1 MDNNEYMC
9 PQPYGSH
16 TGTHLVLPRQAA
28 GGLQGNRKAPTNGCK
43 GALGHP
49 DSDPSQPL
57 FLPRALPNSTPF
69 SFTLFISKVV
79 GSGHEL
85 TFYRKAAREGAAQ
98 NTFVTSTAAAPEP
111 CRRQGAQCGHSGAR
125 LQRSARSSAPSAVR
139 SAPCRH
145 APTPAAAQR
154 YLSGIPRGCTLH
166 GREIRPRKAGFGSA
180 RVLLELVRYR
190 SLLNALKRR
199 ASGSYE
205 STGPGAAPPPQRD
218 GAAPFRARR
227 AGAARGQPP
236 FHAAPQPL
244 RRRHGDAPRRRT
256 PPPPS
261 RRFPPAPPPPRPA
274 AVPHR
279 ASLRLGVGGWE
290 AKRCRS
296 GAPPPYLGPLLG
308 TRHAR
313 SAARRQAGP
322 T

>member
-16 TGTHLVLPRQAA
+16 TGTHLVVPRQAA

-111 CRRQGAQCGHSGAR
+111 RRRQGAQCGHSGAR
-125 LQRSARSSAPSAVR
+125 LQRSARSSAPSAAR

-154 YLSGIPRGCTLH
+154 YLSGIPRGCALH
-166 GREIRPRKAGFGSA
+166 GREIRPRKAGFGS
-180 RVLLELVRYR
+180 
-190 SLLNALKRR
+190 
-199 ASGSYE
+199 
-205 STGPGAAPPPQRD
+205 
-218 GAAPFRARR
+218 
-227 AGAARGQPP
+227 
-236 FHAAPQPL
+236 
-244 RRRHGDAPRRRT
+244 
-256 PPPPS
+256 
-261 RRFPPAPPPPRPA
+261 
-274 AVPHR
+274 VPH
-279 ASLRLGVGGWE
+279 LRPRGF
-290 AKRCRS
+290 
-296 GAPPPYLGPLLG
+296 YLSSFV
-308 TRHAR
+308 TAR
-313 SAARRQAGP
+313 F
-322 T
+322 